1 MGRKVVWTD
10 PAAEDVVDTVEYI
23 AKDSPS
29 FAATLA
35 QRICDA
41 GDSLEEFSE
50 RGRPYPDP
58 AYPGFRELVVVPY
71 RLVYEVEGERV
82 VIHGVFHGS
91 RQVERAV
98 RKRAT
103 PRLKRSREMTHFHSR
118 GMDHRRLRRGAR
130 ASLNAQEAPLQD
142 LPPVVLSGPTG
153 RRETTG
159 VLGAVMPGGAAIADT
174 GLLAA
179 A

>member
-10 PAAEDVVDTVEYI
+10 PAADDVVETVEYI
-23 AKDSPS
+23 SKDSPS

-58 AYPGFRELVVVPY
+58 AYPGFRELLVGPY
-71 RLVYEVEGERV
+71 RLVYEVEEERV
-82 VIHGVFHGS
+82 VIHGVFHGR

-98 RKRAT
+98 RKRAA
-103 PRLKRSREMTHFHSR
+103 PRGR
-118 GMDHRRLRRGAR
+118 G
-130 ASLNAQEAPLQD
+130 
-142 LPPVVLSGPTG
+142 G
-153 RRETTG
+153 RRTRR
-159 VLGAVMPGGAAIADT
+159 
-174 GLLAA
+174 
-179 A
+179 